1 MFDEV
6 KEGEGAFLWDTGERL
21 DESSDLLQINWG
33 RGLNIV
39 TYAYIHPRF
48 IQGLINKTK
57 VKKFPWISVLAS

>member
-6 KEGEGAFLWDTGERL
+6 KEGEGAFLWDTDKRL

-39 TYAYIHPRF
+39 TYVYIHPRF
-48 IQGLINKTK
+48 TQGLINKTK
-57 VKKFPWISVLAS
+57 VKKFP